1 MRCFCPP
8 RIGVP
13 ACLLSAALLPL
24 PEEASGQL
32 ESQRESL
39 LLSAAIEEAKQ
50 GPFHRVD
57 RAAPLVNAQTVETAA
72 RLLAAGI
79 PNPFGHTPL
88 SRETASRT
96 DRSDDE
102 PRHLILATALGIAVG
117 DLIGWYLLGRD
128 RRWLGRIGFAATSS
142 SVTALAM
149 HRAGVR
155 AGSAFASSLL
165 GTGLGVGTFVLVASE
180 LEGSLSADAIL
191 PAALA
196 YYGVRLTVSVLT
208 VKPFG
213 SRD

>member
-1 MRCFCPP
+1 MRCFFPF
-8 RIGVP
+8 RIGLP
-13 ACLLSAALLPL
+13 ACLLSAAFLPL
-24 PEEASGQL
+24 PEEASGQRAAH
-32 ESQRESL
+32 RESL
-39 LLSAAIEEAKQ
+39 PLSAAIEEAKRS
-50 GPFHRVD
+50 PFHRVD
-57 RAAPLVNAQTVETAA
+57 RAAPVVNAQTVETAA
-72 RLLAAGI
+72 RLLAAGT
-79 PNPFGHTPL
+79 PVPFGHTPL

-117 DLIGWYLLGRD
+117 DLVGWYLLGRD

-155 AGSAFASSLL
+155 AGSAFASSLV
-165 GTGLGVGTFVLVASE
+165 GTGLGVGTFFLVLNE
-180 LEGSLSADAIL
+180 LEGPLSTGAAL

-196 YYGVRLTVSVLT
+196 YYGVRLAVSVLT